1 MKATALLTAALCL
14 AGCRTYSQEDGE
26 KLAAQVYALETQ
38 LQATQKAVR
47 DAEAK
52 LATHDD
58 QVADLKTKVDA
69 MHSVAF
75 KSAADFGVQLD
86 TAMQEL
92 ARLKGIAE
100 GSKER
105 LDVIE
110 SQLAKVSDEF
120 KLSEEKRVTTTQ
132 SDAEKKAAVEEAL
145 RRERLFTDPAALMA
159 EAVRLMNDR
168 KIADARKLIREAMQ
182 KADAGQSEKL
192 KKEADQ
198 LQFLIAETYYL
209 EGNYQLAATEYNL
222 VRKNH
227 PKSDRVPEA
236 LFKMGQCFENLKLPE
251 DAKLFYKTVVEKHAK
266 SDAAKKAKERLAA
279 LK

>member
-1 MKATALLTAALCL
+1 MRHAAILGALLCL
-14 AGCRTYSQEDGE
+14 AGCRTYSQEEGE

-52 LATHDD
+52 LGTHDE

-86 TAMQEL
+86 TAMQEV

-120 KLSEEKRVTTTQ
+120 KLSEEKRVSTTQ
-132 SDAEKKAAVEEAL
+132 SDEQKKAAVEEAL
-145 RRERLFTDPAALMA
+145 RRERLFTDPVALTG

-168 KIADARKLIREAMQ
+168 KIAEARKLIREAMQ
-182 KADAGQSEKL
+182 RADAGQSEKL
-192 KKEADQ
+192 KKEGDN

-266 SDAAKKAKERLAA
+266 SDAAKRAKERLAA